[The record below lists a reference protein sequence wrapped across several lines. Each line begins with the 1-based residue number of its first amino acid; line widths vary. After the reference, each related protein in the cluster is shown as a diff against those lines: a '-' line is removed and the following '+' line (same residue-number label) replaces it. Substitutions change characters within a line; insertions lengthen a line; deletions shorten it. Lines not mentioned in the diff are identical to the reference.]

1 VKWILDT
8 NVISETISRRPDA
21 NVTNWLDRHPAD
33 EMSISIVT
41 LAEIRDGIS
50 SAPERRRRE
59 LSPWLDTVVMPSLG
73 DRALP
78 LTLDILIDWIR
89 LCRSLAAERML
100 RRAAD
105 LLIAATARVDELTV
119 VTRNVRHFAKTG
131 VVVYDPWNDET
142 HRTDAP

>member
-1 VKWILDT
+1 MKWILDT
-8 NVISETISRRPDA
+8 NVISETIGRRPDA

-33 EMSISIVT
+33 EMAISTVT

-78 LTLDILIDWIR
+78 LTLDILIDCIR

-105 LLIAATARVDELTV
+105 LLIAATARVHELTV

-131 VVVYDPWNDET
+131 IVVYDPWNDET
-142 HRTDAP
+142 HRMDAP

>member
-8 NVISETISRRPDA
+8 NVISEIISRRPDA
-21 NVTNWLDRHPAD
+21 SVTDWLDRHPAD

-50 SAPERRRRE
+50 SAPECRRRE

-105 LLIAATARVDELTV
+105 LLIAATARVHELTV

-142 HRTDAP
+142 HRMDAP